1 MITEKEVKE
10 LFCQSPPVTAEIG
23 DAKYIPIE
31 QLENQLD
38 ALEYSTRNF
47 QYQVIK
53 DGYANLLVMASLEVW
68 IMYKL
73 QNTEEIIS
81 RSFVGGC
88 NFPLLSIAP
97 NQHFIATA
105 KSECVKNAASDIAK
119 YFGRGLNEHL
129 ETPETNPVIPKKSK
143 KLRPDD
149 KILKQFSEA
158 KERGDEAAIIM
169 LENMYDI
176 KTKEGADAT

>member
-10 LFCQSPPVTAEIG
+10 LFCQEPPVTELIG
-23 DAKYIPIE
+23 EAKYIPIE

-53 DGYANLLVMASLEVW
+53 DGYANLLVMASIEVW

-73 QNTEEIIS
+73 QNTEEIIN

-105 KSECVKNAASDIAK
+105 KSECMKNAASDIAT
-119 YFGRGLNEHL
+119 YFGRNLNKHL
-129 ETPETNPVIPKKSK
+129 ETPEYTAAIPKKSK
-143 KLRPDD
+143 KLNPDD
-149 KILKQFSEA
+149 KILKQFKDA

-169 LENMYDI
+169 MENMYDI
-176 KTKEGADAT
+176 KPKEEQDAT